1 MRRNIPLRT
10 NRSTTRPRFDG
21 NVRGIDVLNY
31 VSEVCGVTIDEMKSP
46 SRCRSLAYTRFLF
59 WWSVDRLCP
68 HISWPR
74 MALMVGRQDHTSAMH
89 GAAQM
94 DVLIAEHLEWAERA
108 RIVITHF
115 ESGKAHRPQI
125 ELAAMGMAA

>member
-31 VSEVCGVTIDEMKSP
+31 VSEVCGVTVDEMKSP
-46 SRCRSLAYTRFLF
+46 SRCRSLAYPRFLF

-74 MALMVGRQDHTSAMH
+74 MALMVGRRDHTSAMH

-94 DVLIAEHLEWAERA
+94 DVLIAEYLEWAERA

-115 ESGKAHRPQI
+115 ESGKAHQPQT
-125 ELAAMGMAA
+125 ELVAMGMAA

>member
-10 NRSTTRPRFDG
+10 DRPRTRPRFDG
-21 NVRGIDVLNY
+21 GVRGIDVLTY
-31 VSEVCGVTIDEMKSP
+31 VSEVCGITVDEMKSP

-59 WWSVDRLCP
+59 WWSVEKLCP
-68 HISWPR
+68 HISYPR
-74 MALMVGRQDHTSAMH
+74 MAAMVGRSDHTSAMH
-89 GAAQM
+89 GVAQM
-94 DVLIAEHLEWAERA
+94 GRLIAEHLEWAERA

-115 ESGKAHRPQI
+115 ESRKAHQPQI